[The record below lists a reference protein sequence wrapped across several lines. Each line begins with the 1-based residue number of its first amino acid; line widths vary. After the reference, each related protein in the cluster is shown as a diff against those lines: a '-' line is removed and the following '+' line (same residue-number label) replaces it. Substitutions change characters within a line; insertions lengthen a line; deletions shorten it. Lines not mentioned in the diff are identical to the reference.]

1 MQIKLV
7 SQPDAVIA
15 RWQELV
21 DDPELAR
28 WPGKVETDRFGRTIM
43 SPPPA
48 FGHVSYVAKIIRLWN
63 RLLPEGQANADTPVL
78 TADGIKV
85 PDATWISAGYTQ
97 ELEARKPLPLVLERA
112 PEICVEV
119 LSPSNSQPEME
130 EKMALYFEAGAH
142 EVWLCGRDG
151 KMEFYTPELSA
162 VSRLCP
168 LFPGQL

>member
-1 MQIKLV
+1 MQIELV
-7 SQPDAVIA
+7 AQPDAIA

-28 WPGKVETDRFGRTIM
+28 LPYRIETDRFGRTIM

-48 FGHVSYVAKIIRLWN
+48 YRHARYVGKIIRLLN
-63 RLLPEGQANADTPVL
+63 RLLPDGQTNAETPVL

-85 PDATWISAGYTQ
+85 PDATWISRVYAE
-97 ELEARKPLPLVLERA
+97 ELEAKEPLVLERA

-119 LSPSNSQPEME
+119 LSPSNSEPEMN
-130 EKMALYFEAGAH
+130 EKRALYFEAGAR
-142 EVWLCGRDG
+142 EVWLCGLDG
-151 KMEFYTPELSA
+151 KKEFYTPDLSA
-162 VSRLCP
+162 ASRLCP

>member
-1 MQIKLV
+1 MQIELV

-48 FGHVSYVAKIIRLWN
+48 FGHVSYAGKIIRWLN
-63 RLLPEGQANADTPVL
+63 ELLPDGQALPETPVL
-78 TADGIKV
+78 TADGVKV
-85 PDATWISAGYTQ
+85 TDVTWISAAYAQ
-97 ELEARKPLPLVLERA
+97 ELEARKPLVLERA

-119 LSPSNSQPEME
+119 ISPSNSSAEMDE
-130 EKMALYFEAGAH
+130 NRALYFEAGAH
-142 EVWLCGRDG
+142 EVWICGLDG
-151 KMEFYTPELSA
+151 KMEFHTRDL
-162 VSRLCP
+162 SRLCP
-168 LFPGQL
+168 SFPGQL

>member
-1 MQIKLV
+1 MQIELV

-48 FGHVSYVAKIIRLWN
+48 FGHVSYAGKIIRWLN
-63 RLLPEGQANADTPVL
+63 ELLPDGRALPETPVL
-78 TADGIKV
+78 TADGVKV
-85 PDATWISAGYTQ
+85 PDVTWISAAYAQ
-97 ELEARKPLPLVLERA
+97 ELEARKPLVLERA

-119 LSPSNSQPEME
+119 LSPSNSSAEMD
-130 EKMALYFEAGAH
+130 EKRALYFEAGAH
-142 EVWLCGRDG
+142 EVWICDLDG
-151 KMEFYTPELSA
+151 KMEFHTRGL
-162 VSRLCP
+162 SRLCP